1 MIYYNILN
9 LIGNTPIIKLNNIN
23 KNIYLKLEKNNPGG
37 SIKDR
42 AVFNM
47 IEKMESRGELKEGYV
62 LVEAT
67 SGNTGIALAMIGKL
81 KGYEVIIVM
90 PDTMSIERRELMK
103 AYGSKL
109 ILTDGKLGMNGSI
122 YKVKELLKEN
132 TNYKSIN
139 QFENNDN
146 VDAHFNTTGIEILN
160 DIPDVDIFVCG
171 VGTGGTLSGCAKYLK
186 SKNRNIKIIALEPK
200 SSPVILQNKSGSHK
214 IQGIGA
220 GFIPKNYYRDLIDE
234 VMLIEDKEAFDT
246 VRLLAEKEGLLVGIS
261 SGANVCGAIK
271 ISKKYPDKKI
281 VTIAPDGIEKYISM
295 GIFNN

>member
-1 MIYYNILN
+1 MIYYSVLN
-9 LIGNTPIIKLNNIN
+9 LIGNTPMIKLDNIN

-42 AVFNM
+42 AVCNM
-47 IEKMESRGELKEGYV
+47 IEQMERRGRLKYGDV

-103 AYGSKL
+103 AYGAKL

-122 YKVKELLKEN
+122 SKAKELLEEN
-132 TNYKSIN
+132 DNYKSVN

-146 VDAHFNTTGIEILN
+146 VEAHFNTTGVEILN
-160 DIPDVDIFVCG
+160 DLPDVDIFVCG

-186 SKNRNIKIIALEPK
+186 SKNPNIKIIALEPK
-200 SSPVILQNKSGSHK
+200 NSPAISKNKSGSHN

-220 GFIPKNYYRDLIDE
+220 GFVPKNYYGDLIDD
-234 VMLIEDKEAFDT
+234 VILIEDEEAFDT
-246 VRLLAEKEGLLVGIS
+246 IRLLADKEGLLVGIS

-271 ISKKYPDKKI
+271 IAKKYPDKKI

>member
-1 MIYYNILN
+1 MIYYSVLN
-9 LIGNTPIIKLNNIN
+9 LIGNTPMIKLDNIN

-42 AVFNM
+42 AVCNM
-47 IEKMESRGELKEGYV
+47 IEQMERRGRLKYGDV

-103 AYGSKL
+103 AYGAKL

-122 YKVKELLKEN
+122 SKAKELLEEN
-132 TNYKSIN
+132 DNYKSIN
-139 QFENNDN
+139 QFENKDN
-146 VDAHFNTTGIEILN
+146 VEAHFNTTGVEILN
-160 DIPDVDIFVCG
+160 DLPDVDIFVCG

-186 SKNRNIKIIALEPK
+186 SKNPNIKIIALEPK
-200 SSPVILQNKSGSHK
+200 NSPAISKNKSGSHN

-220 GFIPKNYYRDLIDE
+220 GFVPKNYYGDLIDD
-234 VMLIEDKEAFDT
+234 VILIEDEEAFDT
-246 VRLLAEKEGLLVGIS
+246 IRLLADKEGLLVGIS

-271 ISKKYPDKKI
+271 IAKKYPDKKI